1 MLSWGVLGLSRGAC
15 CPTGVALPLFAN
27 DKQARS
33 LSITGTLVRGEG
45 GIGRSPLNLMKP
57 NRNSKHSGAHG
68 RFGSEFGAWFGELR
82 HPSLKA
88 DALNVDGP

>member
-15 CPTGVALPLFAN
+15 CPTGFALPLFAN

-57 NRNSKHSGAHG
+57 NRNSSIQV
-68 RFGSEFGAWFGELR
+68 LM
-82 HPSLKA
+82 
-88 DALNVDGP
+88 VDLEVSSVRGLENLDTPP